1 MVWVAYTAWTG
12 GEVPRTACDK
22 HNDPTMRA
30 TRRNVLVIL
39 GVLTIVGG
47 ALFGTGAFTQVS
59 ADRSVTA
66 ETVSDSNANLQ
77 LSGDGDYVSE
87 SGDGTIEF
95 TFDSLNK
102 NASTEFAD
110 VLTVT
115 PSPADSSGTYD
126 IYVESA
132 TDLGAG
138 KPMDIQDGSGN
149 SVVNGTNVVTADA
162 NAGESANL
170 TFVFNTD
177 DAANAPDEITIVA
190 EEQ

>member
-1 MVWVAYTAWTG
+1 M
-12 GEVPRTACDK
+12 PRTACDK